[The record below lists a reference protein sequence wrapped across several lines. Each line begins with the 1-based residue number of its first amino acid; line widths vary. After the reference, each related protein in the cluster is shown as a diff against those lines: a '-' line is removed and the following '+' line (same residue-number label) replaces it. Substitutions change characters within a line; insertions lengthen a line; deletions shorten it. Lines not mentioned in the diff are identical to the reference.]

1 MNATDISLTATT
13 GRQLGS
19 SSSRRLRATGEVPA
33 VVYGLDGGSVAVSVA
48 WPELRRALST
58 EAGRNALINLEIDGT
73 TALSIVTDIQRHP
86 VRRDVIH
93 VDFLR
98 IDPDAPLTVEV
109 PVVLTGRSEALEHRK
124 GMVDQLMY
132 TVAVLARPGSIPNQV
147 EGDISGLEIGTS
159 LTVADLPLPDGVTA
173 AVDGEEVVAVGSPT
187 RSTVIMEQEAARA
200 ARIAAGE
207 ATEEDLAAEAAAGE
221 GGAGDA
227 ED

>member
-1 MNATDISLTATT
+1 MNATDITLSVST
-13 GRQLGS
+13 GRTLGS
-19 SSSRRLRATGEVPA
+19 SASRRLRAAGEVPA
-33 VVYGLDGGSVAVSVA
+33 VVYGLESDAVSVSVP

-58 EAGRNALINLEIDGT
+58 EAGRNALINLDIDGT

-98 IDPDAPLTVEV
+98 IDPDAPLTVEI
-109 PVVLTGRSEALEHRK
+109 PVVLTGRSEALERRK
-124 GMVDQLMY
+124 GMIDQLMY
-132 TVAVLARPGSIPNQV
+132 TVAVKARPGAIPNQV
-147 EGDISGLEIGTS
+147 EGDISNIEIGTS
-159 LTVADLPLPDGVTA
+159 LTVGDLPLPDGVTA

-207 ATEEDLAAEAAAGE
+207 ATEEDLAAEAA
-221 GGAGDA
+221 GDSG
-227 ED
+227 D

>member
-1 MNATDISLTATT
+1 MNATDITLTVST
-13 GRQLGS
+13 GRPLGS
-19 SSSRRLRATGEVPA
+19 SASRRLRAAGEVPA
-33 VVYGLDGGSVAVSVA
+33 VVYGLESDAVSVSVP

-58 EAGRNALINLEIDGT
+58 EAGRNALINLDIDGT

-98 IDPDAPLTVEV
+98 IDPDAPLTVEI
-109 PVVLTGRSEALEHRK
+109 PVVLTGRSEALERRK
-124 GMVDQLMY
+124 GMIDQLMY
-132 TVAVLARPGSIPNQV
+132 TVAVQARPGSIPNQV
-147 EGDISGLEIGTS
+147 EGDISTIEIGTS

-207 ATEEDLAAEAAAGE
+207 ATEEDLAAEAA
-221 GGAGDA
+221 GDSG
-227 ED
+227 D

>member
-1 MNATDISLTATT
+1 MNATDITLSAST
-13 GRQLGS
+13 GRPTGS
-19 SSSRRLRATGEVPA
+19 SASRRLRASGEVPA
-33 VVYGLDGGSVAVSVA
+33 VVYGLNGDAVSVSVP

-58 EAGRNALINLEIDGT
+58 DAGRNALITLDIDGT
-73 TALSIVTDIQRHP
+73 SALSIVTDIQRHP

-109 PVVLTGRSEALEHRK
+109 PVVLTGKSEALERRK
-124 GMVDQLMY
+124 GMIDQLLY
-132 TVAVLARPGSIPNQV
+132 TVAVKARPGAIPNQV
-147 EGDISGLEIGTS
+147 EGDISSIEIGTS

-173 AVDGEEVVAVGSPT
+173 AVDGDEVVAVGSPT

-207 ATEEDLAAEAAAGE
+207 ATEEDLAAVAAEAA
-221 GGAGDA
+221 GGDAGD
-227 ED
+227 

>member
-1 MNATDISLTATT
+1 MNATDITLTVST
-13 GRQLGS
+13 GRPLGS
-19 SSSRRLRATGEVPA
+19 SASRRLRAAGEVPA
-33 VVYGLDGGSVAVSVA
+33 VVYGLESDAVSVSVP

-58 EAGRNALINLEIDGT
+58 EAGRNALITLDIDGT
-73 TALSIVTDIQRHP
+73 SALSIVTDIQRQP

-98 IDPDAPLTVEV
+98 IDPDAPLTVEI
-109 PVVLTGRSEALEHRK
+109 PVVLTGRSEALERRK
-124 GMVDQLMY
+124 GMIDQLMY
-132 TVAVLARPGSIPNQV
+132 TVAVQARPGSIPNQV
-147 EGDISGLEIGTS
+147 EGDISTIEIGTS

-207 ATEEDLAAEAAAGE
+207 ATEEDLAAEAA
-221 GGAGDA
+221 GDSG
-227 ED
+227 D

>member
-1 MNATDISLTATT
+1 MNATDITLTVST
-13 GRQLGS
+13 GRTLGS
-19 SSSRRLRATGEVPA
+19 SASRRLRAAGEVPA
-33 VVYGLDGGSVAVSVA
+33 VVYGLESDALSVSVP

-58 EAGRNALINLEIDGT
+58 EAGRNALITLDIDGT
-73 TALSIVTDIQRHP
+73 SALSIVTDIQRHP

-98 IDPDAPLTVEV
+98 IDPDAPLTVEI
-109 PVVLTGRSEALEHRK
+109 PVVLTGRSEALERRK
-124 GMVDQLMY
+124 GMIDQLMY
-132 TVAVLARPGSIPNQV
+132 AVAVQARPGAIPNQV
-147 EGDISGLEIGTS
+147 EGDISNIEIGTS

-207 ATEEDLAAEAAAGE
+207 ATEEDLAAEAA
-221 GGAGDA
+221 GDSG
-227 ED
+227 D

>member
-1 MNATDISLTATT
+1 MNATDITLSVST
-13 GRQLGS
+13 GRTLGS
-19 SSSRRLRATGEVPA
+19 SASRRLRAAGEVPA
-33 VVYGLDGGSVAVSVA
+33 VVYGLESDAVSVSVP

-58 EAGRNALINLEIDGT
+58 EAGRNALITLDIDGT
-73 TALSIVTDIQRHP
+73 SALSIVTDIQRHP

-98 IDPDAPLTVEV
+98 IDPDAPLTVEI
-109 PVVLTGRSEALEHRK
+109 PVVLTGRSEALERRK
-124 GMVDQLMY
+124 GMIDQLMY
-132 TVAVLARPGSIPNQV
+132 TVAVQARPGSIPNQV
-147 EGDISGLEIGTS
+147 EGDISTIEIGTS

-207 ATEEDLAAEAAAGE
+207 ATEEDLAAEAA
-221 GGAGDA
+221 GDSG
-227 ED
+227 D

>member
-1 MNATDISLTATT
+1 MNATDITLTVST
-13 GRQLGS
+13 GRPLGS
-19 SSSRRLRATGEVPA
+19 SASRRLRAAGEVPA
-33 VVYGLDGGSVAVSVA
+33 VVYGLESDAVSVSVP

-58 EAGRNALINLEIDGT
+58 EAGRNALINLDIDGT

-98 IDPDAPLTVEV
+98 IDPDAPLTVEI
-109 PVVLTGRSEALEHRK
+109 PVVLTGRSEALERRK
-124 GMVDQLMY
+124 GMIDQLMY
-132 TVAVLARPGSIPNQV
+132 TVAVKARPGAIPNQV
-147 EGDISGLEIGTS
+147 EGDISNIEIGTS
-159 LTVADLPLPDGVTA
+159 LTVGDLPLPDGVTA

-207 ATEEDLAAEAAAGE
+207 ATEEDLAAEAA
-221 GGAGDA
+221 GDSG
-227 ED
+227 D